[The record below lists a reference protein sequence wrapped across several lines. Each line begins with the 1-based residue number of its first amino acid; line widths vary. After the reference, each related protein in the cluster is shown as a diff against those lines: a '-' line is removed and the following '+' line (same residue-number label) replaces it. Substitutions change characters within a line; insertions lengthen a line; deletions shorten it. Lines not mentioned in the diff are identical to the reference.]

1 MNDVLTND
9 EKIVMFSLTEKEKKL
24 IELQRTIPYGLVTI
38 FMENGQP
45 VRVELIKESV
55 KL

>member
-1 MNDVLTND
+1 MTND
-9 EKIVMFSLTEKEKKL
+9 TKTVMVSLTEREKKL
-24 IELQRTIPYGLVTI
+24 IEVLRTVPYGQVVI
-38 FMENGQP
+38 FQESGQP